1 MGKLLLRVIIFT
13 GAVFLASQI
22 VSGIAYNGI
31 AALIIAGALLAL
43 LHTLIKP
50 IIKVITLP
58 LSIITFGLFA
68 LVINAAFFWF
78 VGNVIPGFSVSDFVA
93 AFWGSII
100 VSIANWLVDVT
111 SNDD

>member
-1 MGKLLLRVIIFT
+1 MGTLLLRVIVFT

-22 VSGIAYNGI
+22 VSGIAFSGLG
-31 AALIIAGALLAL
+31 ALVIAGALLAL
-43 LHTLIKP
+43 IHSVIKP
-50 IIKVITLP
+50 VIKIITLP

-68 LVINAAFFWF
+68 LVINAAFLWF

-93 AFWGSII
+93 AFWGALVVAIVNWII
-100 VSIANWLVDVT
+100 DTT